1 MYVEENPLRR
11 ARLAGG
17 IRLSELAMRTALSPS
32 ILQKIDAGRFAELPG
47 GVYAR
52 SYIRTVASVVGL
64 DPDETVQQLAF
75 RLPPAEDPLPVLR
88 EIARYNDP
96 AWLLELARIGNL
108 FRDRL
113 IKGRDSA
120 SSIGRR
126 AIAAGV
132 DAVLLLLQLAVVAQV
147 TAWTCGVPTAT
158 LLTTHGGALLP
169 LFVVQIALYFV
180 VLGGIGG
187 RTPGA
192 FVSRL
197 PVGGGSSPL
206 APHAVLQRSL
216 R

>member
-1 MYVEENPLRR
+1 VYVEENPLRR
-11 ARLAGG
+11 ARLACG
-17 IRLSELAMRTALSPS
+17 IRLSELSMRTALSPS

-52 SYIRTVASVVGL
+52 SYIRAVASVVGL
-64 DPDETVQQLAF
+64 DPDETVQQLAS

-88 EIARYNDP
+88 EIARFNDP
-96 AWLLELARIGNL
+96 AWLLELARISTL
-108 FRDRL
+108 L
-113 IKGRDSA
+113 KGRLARGRDGVSP
-120 SSIGRR
+120 IGRR
-126 AIAAGV
+126 AIAASV

-147 TAWTCGVPTAT
+147 TAWTCGVPTTT

-169 LFVVQIALYFV
+169 LFVVQIVLYFV

-197 PVGGGSSPL
+197 PVGTGDAPL

>member
-1 MYVEENPLRR
+1 VYVEENPLRR
-11 ARLAGG
+11 ARLACG
-17 IRLSELAMRTALSPS
+17 IRLSELSMRTALSPS

-52 SYIRTVASVVGL
+52 SYIRAVASVVGL
-64 DPDETVQQLAF
+64 DPDETVQQLAS

-88 EIARYNDP
+88 EIARFNDP
-96 AWLLELARIGNL
+96 AWLLELARIGTL
-108 FRDRL
+108 LKRRL
-113 IKGRDSA
+113 ANGRDGVSPIA
-120 SSIGRR
+120 KR
-126 AIAAGV
+126 AVAAGV

-147 TAWTCGVPTAT
+147 TAWTCGVPTTT
-158 LLTTHGGALLP
+158 LLATHGGALLP
-169 LFVVQIALYFV
+169 LFVVQIVLYFV

-197 PVGGGSSPL
+197 PVGTGAAPL